1 MMIFPT
7 LHIEFEKW
15 KFNKEYGVWVSNFGN
30 FKDIHKRP
38 IPKKLY
44 SQNGYVS
51 VKTKHGNRMAH
62 RLVMYTWCPIEDR
75 EAFTVDHLDHNKRNN
90 RVDNLEWVS
99 QAENLMRAN
108 NDIVANPIPVV
119 INANAEP
126 TKPIATAEPTDRDTG
141 KILEN
146 GDNTLAKWLATTT
159 DTTCRSFIVQEGITL
174 DTVFINNDGFRGT
187 AMEAIDWL
195 QKHNSKVSTTEEKFF
210 FKLCNS
216 VRMDVFMYS
225 RKWNFLKGVKA

>member
-38 IPKKLY
+38 IPKKIY

-99 QAENLMRAN
+99 QTENIMRAN
-108 NDIVANPIPVV
+108 DDIVASPIPTV
-119 INANAEP
+119 IN
-126 TKPIATAEPTDRDTG
+126 ATAEPTDRDTG
-141 KILEN
+141 KILEE
-146 GDNTLAKWLATTT
+146 GDDILAHWLTTTT

-174 DTVFINNDGFRGT
+174 DTIFINNDGFKGT

-195 QKHNSKVSTTEEKFF
+195 GQHNTKVSITQERFF
-210 FKLCNS
+210 FKLCNTI
-216 VRMDVFMYS
+216 RMNGSMYS

>member
-1 MMIFPT
+1 M
-7 LHIEFEKW
+7 
-15 KFNKEYGVWVSNFGN
+15 
-30 FKDIHKRP
+30 
-38 IPKKLY
+38 
-44 SQNGYVS
+44 S

-75 EAFTVDHLDHNKRNN
+75 EAFTVDHIDHNKRNN

-99 QAENLMRAN
+99 QAENLIRAN
-108 NDIVANPIPVV
+108 DDIVATPAPIVV
-119 INANAEP
+119 N
-126 TKPIATAEPTDRDTG
+126 ATAEPTDRDTG
-141 KILEN
+141 KILEEC
-146 GDNTLAKWLATTT
+146 DNTLAKWLATTT

-174 DTVFINNDGFRGT
+174 DTVFTNTDGFKGT

-216 VRMDVFMYS
+216 IRMDGFIYF
-225 RKWNFLKGVKA
+225 RKWNFLRGVK

>member
-38 IPKKLY
+38 IPKKVY

-99 QAENLMRAN
+99 QAENVMRAKD
-108 NDIVANPIPVV
+108 DIVANPIPAI
-119 INANAEP
+119 IN
-126 TKPIATAEPTDRDTG
+126 ATAEPTDRDTG
-141 KILEN
+141 KNLEEGDDIL
-146 GDNTLAKWLATTT
+146 AHWLTTTT

-174 DTVFINNDGFRGT
+174 DTIFINNDGFRGT

-195 QKHNSKVSTTEEKFF
+195 GQHNTKVSITQERFF
-210 FKLCNS
+210 FKLCNTI
-216 VRMDVFMYS
+216 RMNGSMYS

>member
-30 FKDIHKRP
+30 FKDIHKRL
-38 IPKKLY
+38 IPKKIFQ
-44 SQNGYVS
+44 QNGYVS

-75 EAFTVDHLDHNKRNN
+75 EAFTVDHIDHNKRNN

-99 QAENLMRAN
+99 QAENIMRAN
-108 NDIVANPIPVV
+108 DDIVASPIPTV
-119 INANAEP
+119 IN
-126 TKPIATAEPTDRDTG
+126 ATAEPAGRDTG
-141 KILEN
+141 KILEEC
-146 GDNTLAKWLATTT
+146 DNTLAKWLATTT

-174 DTVFINNDGFRGT
+174 DTVFTNTDGFKGT

-195 QKHNSKVSTTEEKFF
+195 RKHNSKVSTTKEKFF

-216 VRMDVFMYS
+216 IRMDGSMYS
-225 RKWNFLKGVKA
+225 RKWNFLRGVK

>member
-38 IPKKLY
+38 IPKKIY

-99 QAENLMRAN
+99 QTENIMRAN
-108 NDIVANPIPVV
+108 DDIVASPIPTV
-119 INANAEP
+119 INAN
-126 TKPIATAEPTDRDTG
+126 AEPTDRDTG

-146 GDNTLAKWLATTT
+146 GDDILAHWLTTTT

-174 DTVFINNDGFRGT
+174 DTIFINNDGFRGT

-195 QKHNSKVSTTEEKFF
+195 GQHNTKVSITQERFF
-210 FKLCNS
+210 FKLCNTI
-216 VRMDVFMYS
+216 RMNGSMYS

>member
-38 IPKKLY
+38 IPKKVY

-99 QAENLMRAN
+99 QAENVMRAKD
-108 NDIVANPIPVV
+108 DIVASPIPAI
-119 INANAEP
+119 IN
-126 TKPIATAEPTDRDTG
+126 ATAEPTDRDTG
-141 KILEN
+141 KILEE
-146 GDNTLAKWLATTT
+146 GDDILAHWLTTTT

-174 DTVFINNDGFRGT
+174 DTIFINNDGFRGT

-195 QKHNSKVSTTEEKFF
+195 GQHNTKVSITQERFF
-210 FKLCNS
+210 FKLCNTI
-216 VRMDVFMYS
+216 RMNGSMYS

>member
-38 IPKKLY
+38 IPKKVY

-99 QAENLMRAN
+99 QAENVMRAKD
-108 NDIVANPIPVV
+108 DIVASPIPTI
-119 INANAEP
+119 IN
-126 TKPIATAEPTDRDTG
+126 ATAEPTDRDTG
-141 KILEN
+141 KILEEGN
-146 GDNTLAKWLATTT
+146 DILAHWLTTTT

-174 DTVFINNDGFRGT
+174 DTIFINNDGFRGT

-195 QKHNSKVSTTEEKFF
+195 GQHNTKVSITQERFF
-210 FKLCNS
+210 FKLCNTI
-216 VRMDVFMYS
+216 RMNGSMYS

>member
-38 IPKKLY
+38 IPKKIY

-99 QAENLMRAN
+99 QAENIMRAKD
-108 NDIVANPIPVV
+108 DIVASPIPTV
-119 INANAEP
+119 IN
-126 TKPIATAEPTDRDTG
+126 ATAEPTDRDTG
-141 KILEN
+141 KILEE
-146 GDNTLAKWLATTT
+146 GDDILAHWLTTTT

-174 DTVFINNDGFRGT
+174 DTIFINNDGFRGT

-195 QKHNSKVSTTEEKFF
+195 GQHNTKVAITQERFF
-210 FKLCNS
+210 FKLCNTI
-216 VRMDVFMYS
+216 RMNGSMYS

>member
-1 MMIFPT
+1 MIIFPT

-38 IPKKLY
+38 IPKKVY
-44 SQNGYVS
+44 QQNGYVA

-99 QAENLMRAN
+99 QAENVMRAKD
-108 NDIVANPIPVV
+108 DIVANPIPTI
-119 INANAEP
+119 IN
-126 TKPIATAEPTDRDTG
+126 ATAEPPDRDIG
-141 KILEN
+141 
-146 GDNTLAKWLATTT
+146 
-159 DTTCRSFIVQEGITL
+159 
-174 DTVFINNDGFRGT
+174 
-187 AMEAIDWL
+187 
-195 QKHNSKVSTTEEKFF
+195 
-210 FKLCNS
+210 
-216 VRMDVFMYS
+216 
-225 RKWNFLKGVKA
+225 

>member
-38 IPKKLY
+38 IPKKIY

-90 RVDNLEWVS
+90 RVDSLEWVS
-99 QAENLMRAN
+99 QTENIMRAKD
-108 NDIVANPIPVV
+108 DIVANPIPAI
-119 INANAEP
+119 IN
-126 TKPIATAEPTDRDTG
+126 ATAEPTDRDTG
-141 KILEN
+141 KILEEGN
-146 GDNTLAKWLATTT
+146 DILAKWLTTTT
-159 DTTCRSFIVQEGITL
+159 DTTCRSFIVKEGITL
-174 DTVFINNDGFRGT
+174 DTVFINNDGFKGT

-195 QKHNSKVSTTEEKFF
+195 GQHNTKVSITQERFF
-210 FKLCNS
+210 FKLCNTI
-216 VRMDVFMYS
+216 RMNGSMYS

>member
-38 IPKKLY
+38 IPKKIY

-99 QAENLMRAN
+99 QAENIIRAN
-108 NDIVANPIPVV
+108 DDIVASPIPTI
-119 INANAEP
+119 IN
-126 TKPIATAEPTDRDTG
+126 ATAEPTDRDTG
-141 KILEN
+141 KILEEGN
-146 GDNTLAKWLATTT
+146 DILAHWLTTTT

-174 DTVFINNDGFRGT
+174 DTIFINNDGFKGT

-195 QKHNSKVSTTEEKFF
+195 GQHNTKVSITQERFF
-210 FKLCNS
+210 FKLCNTI
-216 VRMDVFMYS
+216 RMNGSMYS

>member
-38 IPKKLY
+38 IPKKVY
-44 SQNGYVS
+44 QQNGYMA
-51 VKTKHGNRMAH
+51 VKTKHGNRLAH

-99 QAENLMRAN
+99 QAENLIRAQD
-108 NDIVANPIPVV
+108 DIVANPIPAI
-119 INANAEP
+119 IN
-126 TKPIATAEPTDRDTG
+126 ATAEPTDRDTG
-141 KILEN
+141 KILEEGN
-146 GDNTLAKWLATTT
+146 DILAHWLTTTT

-174 DTVFINNDGFRGT
+174 DTIFINNDGFKGT

-195 QKHNSKVSTTEEKFF
+195 QKHNTKVLITQERFF
-210 FKLCNS
+210 FKLCNTI
-216 VRMDVFMYS
+216 RMNGSMYS

>member
-38 IPKKLY
+38 IPKKVY
-44 SQNGYVS
+44 QQNGYVA

-75 EAFTVDHLDHNKRNN
+75 EAFTVDHIDHNKRNN

-99 QAENLMRAN
+99 QAENVMRAKD
-108 NDIVANPIPVV
+108 DIVASPIPAI
-119 INANAEP
+119 IN
-126 TKPIATAEPTDRDTG
+126 ATAEPTDRDTG
-141 KILEN
+141 KILEE
-146 GDNTLAKWLATTT
+146 DDDILAHWLTTTT

-174 DTVFINNDGFRGT
+174 DTIFINNDGFRGT

-195 QKHNSKVSTTEEKFF
+195 SQHNTKILITQEKFF
-210 FKLCNS
+210 FKLCNTI
-216 VRMDVFMYS
+216 RMNGSMYS

>member
-38 IPKKLY
+38 IPKKIY

-99 QAENLMRAN
+99 QSENVMRAKD
-108 NDIVANPIPVV
+108 DIVANPIPAI
-119 INANAEP
+119 IN
-126 TKPIATAEPTDRDTG
+126 ATAEPTDRDTG
-141 KILEN
+141 KILEEGN
-146 GDNTLAKWLATTT
+146 DILAHWLTTTT

-174 DTVFINNDGFRGT
+174 DTIFINNDGFRGT

-195 QKHNSKVSTTEEKFF
+195 GQHNTKVSITQERFF
-210 FKLCNS
+210 FKLCNTI
-216 VRMDVFMYS
+216 RMNGSMYS
-225 RKWNFLKGVKA
+225 RKWNFLKGVKAA

>member
-38 IPKKLY
+38 IPKKVY

-99 QAENLMRAN
+99 QTENVMRAKD
-108 NDIVANPIPVV
+108 DIVANPIPAI
-119 INANAEP
+119 IN
-126 TKPIATAEPTDRDTG
+126 ATAEPTDRDTG
-141 KILEN
+141 KILEE
-146 GDNTLAKWLATTT
+146 GDDILAHWLTTTT

-174 DTVFINNDGFRGT
+174 DTIFINNDGFKGT

-195 QKHNSKVSTTEEKFF
+195 GQHNTKVAITQERFF
-210 FKLCNS
+210 FKLCNTI
-216 VRMDVFMYS
+216 RMNGSMYS

>member
-38 IPKKLY
+38 IPKKIY

-99 QAENLMRAN
+99 QTENVMRAKD
-108 NDIVANPIPVV
+108 DIVASPIPTI
-119 INANAEP
+119 IN
-126 TKPIATAEPTDRDTG
+126 ATAEPTDRDTG
-141 KILEN
+141 KILEE
-146 GDNTLAKWLATTT
+146 GDDILAHWLTTTT

-174 DTVFINNDGFRGT
+174 DTIFINNDGFRGT

-195 QKHNSKVSTTEEKFF
+195 GQHNTKVAITQERFF
-210 FKLCNS
+210 FKLCNTI
-216 VRMDVFMYS
+216 RMNGSMYS

>member
-38 IPKKLY
+38 IPKKIY

-99 QAENLMRAN
+99 QTENIMRAN
-108 NDIVANPIPVV
+108 DDIVASPIPTV
-119 INANAEP
+119 INAN
-126 TKPIATAEPTDRDTG
+126 AEPTDRDTG
-141 KILEN
+141 KILEEGN
-146 GDNTLAKWLATTT
+146 NILAKWLATTT
-159 DTTCRSFIVQEGITL
+159 DTTCRSFITQEGITL

-195 QKHNSKVSTTEEKFF
+195 GQHNTKVSITQERFF
-210 FKLCNS
+210 FKLCNTI
-216 VRMDVFMYS
+216 RMNGSMYS

>member
-38 IPKKLY
+38 IPKKIY

-99 QAENLMRAN
+99 QTENIMRAN
-108 NDIVANPIPVV
+108 DDIVASPIPTV
-119 INANAEP
+119 IN
-126 TKPIATAEPTDRDTG
+126 ATAEPTDRDTG
-141 KILEN
+141 KILEE
-146 GDNTLAKWLATTT
+146 GDDILAHWLTTTT

-174 DTVFINNDGFRGT
+174 DTIFINNDGFRGT

-195 QKHNSKVSTTEEKFF
+195 GQHNTKVSITQERFF
-210 FKLCNS
+210 FKLCNTI
-216 VRMDVFMYS
+216 RMNGSMYS

>member
-38 IPKKLY
+38 IPKKVY
-44 SQNGYVS
+44 QQNGYVA

-99 QAENLMRAN
+99 QAENVMRAKD
-108 NDIVANPIPVV
+108 DIVASPIPAI
-119 INANAEP
+119 IN
-126 TKPIATAEPTDRDTG
+126 ATAEPTDRDTG
-141 KILEN
+141 KILEE
-146 GDNTLAKWLATTT
+146 GDDILAHWLTTTT

-174 DTVFINNDGFRGT
+174 DTIFINNDGFRGT

-195 QKHNSKVSTTEEKFF
+195 GQHNTKVSITQERFF
-210 FKLCNS
+210 FKLCNTI
-216 VRMDVFMYS
+216 RMNGSMYS

>member
-38 IPKKLY
+38 IPKKIY

-99 QAENLMRAN
+99 QTENIMRAN
-108 NDIVANPIPVV
+108 DDIVASPIPAI
-119 INANAEP
+119 IN
-126 TKPIATAEPTDRDTG
+126 ATAEPTDRDTG
-141 KILEN
+141 KILEEGN
-146 GDNTLAKWLATTT
+146 DILAHWLTTTT

-174 DTVFINNDGFRGT
+174 DTIFINNDGFKGT

-195 QKHNSKVSTTEEKFF
+195 GQHNTKVSITQERFF
-210 FKLCNS
+210 FKLCNTI
-216 VRMDVFMYS
+216 RMNGSMYS

>member
-38 IPKKLY
+38 IPKKVY

-99 QAENLMRAN
+99 QTENVMRAKD
-108 NDIVANPIPVV
+108 DIVASPIPTI
-119 INANAEP
+119 IN
-126 TKPIATAEPTDRDTG
+126 ATAEPTDRDTG
-141 KILEN
+141 KILEEGN
-146 GDNTLAKWLATTT
+146 DILAKWLATTT

-174 DTVFINNDGFRGT
+174 DTIFINNDGFRGT
-187 AMEAIDWL
+187 VMEAIDWL
-195 QKHNSKVSTTEEKFF
+195 GQHNTKVSITQERFF
-210 FKLCNS
+210 FKLCNTI
-216 VRMDVFMYS
+216 RMNGSMYS

>member
-38 IPKKLY
+38 IPKKIY

-99 QAENLMRAN
+99 QTENVMRAKD
-108 NDIVANPIPVV
+108 DIVASPIPTI
-119 INANAEP
+119 INAN
-126 TKPIATAEPTDRDTG
+126 AEPTDRDTG
-141 KILEN
+141 KILEEGN
-146 GDNTLAKWLATTT
+146 DILAHWLTTTT

-174 DTVFINNDGFRGT
+174 DTIFINNDGFKGT

-195 QKHNSKVSTTEEKFF
+195 GQHNTKVAITQERFF
-210 FKLCNS
+210 FKLCNTI
-216 VRMDVFMYS
+216 RMNGSMYS
-225 RKWNFLKGVKA
+225 RKWNFLKGVKAA

>member
-38 IPKKLY
+38 IPKKIY

-99 QAENLMRAN
+99 QTENIMRAN
-108 NDIVANPIPVV
+108 DDIVASPIPTV
-119 INANAEP
+119 INAN
-126 TKPIATAEPTDRDTG
+126 AEPTDRDTG
-141 KILEN
+141 KILEEGN
-146 GDNTLAKWLATTT
+146 DILAHWLTTTT

-174 DTVFINNDGFRGT
+174 DTIFINNDGFRGT

-195 QKHNSKVSTTEEKFF
+195 GQHNTKVTITQERFF
-210 FKLCNS
+210 FKLCNTI
-216 VRMDVFMYS
+216 RMNGSMYS

>member
-38 IPKKLY
+38 IPKKVY

-75 EAFTVDHLDHNKRNN
+75 EAFTVDHIDHNKRNN

-99 QAENLMRAN
+99 QAENVMRAKD
-108 NDIVANPIPVV
+108 DIVASPIPAI
-119 INANAEP
+119 IN
-126 TKPIATAEPTDRDTG
+126 ATAEPTDRDTG
-141 KILEN
+141 KILEEGN
-146 GDNTLAKWLATTT
+146 DILAHWLTTTT

-174 DTVFINNDGFRGT
+174 DTIFINNDGFRGT

-195 QKHNSKVSTTEEKFF
+195 QKHNTKVLITQERFF
-210 FKLCNS
+210 FKLCNTI
-216 VRMDVFMYS
+216 RMNGSMYS

>member
-38 IPKKLY
+38 IPKKVY
-44 SQNGYVS
+44 QQNGYVA
-51 VKTKHGNRMAH
+51 VKTKHGNRLAH

-75 EAFTVDHLDHNKRNN
+75 EAFTVDHIDHNKRNN

-99 QAENLMRAN
+99 QAENVMRAKD
-108 NDIVANPIPVV
+108 DIVASPIPTI
-119 INANAEP
+119 IN
-126 TKPIATAEPTDRDTG
+126 ATAEPTDRDTG
-141 KILEN
+141 KILEE
-146 GDNTLAKWLATTT
+146 GDDILAHWLTTTT

-174 DTVFINNDGFRGT
+174 DTIFINNDGFRGT

-195 QKHNSKVSTTEEKFF
+195 QKHNTKVLITQERFF
-210 FKLCNS
+210 FKLCNTI
-216 VRMDVFMYS
+216 RMNGSMYS

>member
-38 IPKKLY
+38 IPKKIY

-99 QAENLMRAN
+99 QAENIMRAN
-108 NDIVANPIPVV
+108 DDIVEKPIPTV
-119 INANAEP
+119 INA
-126 TKPIATAEPTDRDTG
+126 TAELTDRDTG
-141 KILEN
+141 KNLEN
-146 GDNTLAKWLATTT
+146 GDDILAHWLTTTT

-195 QKHNSKVSTTEEKFF
+195 GQHNTKVLITQERFF
-210 FKLCNS
+210 FKLCNTI
-216 VRMDVFMYS
+216 RMNNSMYS

>member
-38 IPKKLY
+38 IPKKIY

-99 QAENLMRAN
+99 QTENVMRAKD
-108 NDIVANPIPVV
+108 DIVANPIPTI
-119 INANAEP
+119 IN
-126 TKPIATAEPTDRDTG
+126 ATAEPTDRDTG
-141 KILEN
+141 KILEE
-146 GDNTLAKWLATTT
+146 GDDILAHWLTTTT

-174 DTVFINNDGFRGT
+174 DTIFINNDGFRGT

-195 QKHNSKVSTTEEKFF
+195 GQHNTKVSITQEKFF
-210 FKLCNS
+210 FKLCNTI
-216 VRMDVFMYS
+216 RMNGSMYS

>member
-1 MMIFPT
+1 MIIFPT

-38 IPKKLY
+38 IPKKVY
-44 SQNGYVS
+44 QQNGYVA

-99 QAENLMRAN
+99 QAENVMRAKD
-108 NDIVANPIPVV
+108 DIVANPIPTI
-119 INANAEP
+119 IN
-126 TKPIATAEPTDRDTG
+126 ATAEPTDRDIG
-141 KILEN
+141 KILEEGN
-146 GDNTLAKWLATTT
+146 DILAKWLATTT

-174 DTVFINNDGFRGT
+174 DTVFINNDGFKGT

-195 QKHNSKVSTTEEKFF
+195 QKHNTKVLITQERFF
-210 FKLCNS
+210 FKLCNTI
-216 VRMDVFMYS
+216 RMNGSMYS

>member
-7 LHIEFEKW
+7 LDIEFEKW

-38 IPKKLY
+38 IPKKIY

-51 VKTKHGNRMAH
+51 IKTKHGNRMAH

-99 QAENLMRAN
+99 QTENVMRAKD
-108 NDIVANPIPVV
+108 DIVANPIPTI
-119 INANAEP
+119 IN
-126 TKPIATAEPTDRDTG
+126 ATAEPTDRDTG
-141 KILEN
+141 KILEEGN
-146 GDNTLAKWLATTT
+146 DILAHWLTTTT
-159 DTTCRSFIVQEGITL
+159 DTTCRSFIVKEGITL
-174 DTVFINNDGFRGT
+174 DTVFINNDGFKGT

-195 QKHNSKVSTTEEKFF
+195 GQHNTKVSITQERFF
-210 FKLCNS
+210 FKLCNAI
-216 VRMDVFMYS
+216 RMNGSMYS

>member
-38 IPKKLY
+38 IPKKIY

-99 QAENLMRAN
+99 QAENVMRAKD
-108 NDIVANPIPVV
+108 DIVASPIPAI
-119 INANAEP
+119 IN
-126 TKPIATAEPTDRDTG
+126 ATAEPTDRDTG
-141 KILEN
+141 KILEE
-146 GDNTLAKWLATTT
+146 GDDILAHWLTTTT

-174 DTVFINNDGFRGT
+174 DTIFINNDGFRGT

-195 QKHNSKVSTTEEKFF
+195 DQHNTKVSITQERFF
-210 FKLCNS
+210 FKLCNTI
-216 VRMDVFMYS
+216 RMNGSMYS

>member
-38 IPKKLY
+38 IPKKVY

-75 EAFTVDHLDHNKRNN
+75 EAFTVDHIDHNKRNN

-99 QAENLMRAN
+99 QAENVMRAKD
-108 NDIVANPIPVV
+108 DIVASPIPAI
-119 INANAEP
+119 IN
-126 TKPIATAEPTDRDTG
+126 ATAEPTDRDTG
-141 KILEN
+141 KILEEGN
-146 GDNTLAKWLATTT
+146 DILAHWLTTTT

-174 DTVFINNDGFRGT
+174 DTIFINNDGFKGT

-195 QKHNSKVSTTEEKFF
+195 QKHNTKVSITQEKFF
-210 FKLCNS
+210 FKLCNTI
-216 VRMDVFMYS
+216 RMNGSMYS

>member
-38 IPKKLY
+38 IPKKVY
-44 SQNGYVS
+44 QQNGYVA

-75 EAFTVDHLDHNKRNN
+75 EAFTVDHIDHNKRNN

-99 QAENLMRAN
+99 QTENVMRAN
-108 NDIVANPIPVV
+108 DDIVEKPIPTV
-119 INANAEP
+119 IN
-126 TKPIATAEPTDRDTG
+126 ATAEPTDRDTG
-141 KILEN
+141 KILEE
-146 GDNTLAKWLATTT
+146 GDDILAHWLTTTT

-174 DTVFINNDGFRGT
+174 DTIFINNDGFRGT

-195 QKHNSKVSTTEEKFF
+195 GQHNTKVSITQERFF
-210 FKLCNS
+210 FKLCNTI
-216 VRMDVFMYS
+216 RMNGSMYS

>member
-1 MMIFPT
+1 MIIFPT

-38 IPKKLY
+38 IPKKVY
-44 SQNGYVS
+44 QQNGYVA

-99 QAENLMRAN
+99 QAENVMRAKD
-108 NDIVANPIPVV
+108 DIVANPISTI
-119 INANAEP
+119 IN
-126 TKPIATAEPTDRDTG
+126 ATAEPTDRDTG
-141 KILEN
+141 KILEEGN
-146 GDNTLAKWLATTT
+146 DILAKWLATTT

-174 DTVFINNDGFRGT
+174 DTVFINNDGFKGT

-195 QKHNSKVSTTEEKFF
+195 QKHNTKVLITQERFF
-210 FKLCNS
+210 FKLCNTI
-216 VRMDVFMYS
+216 RMNGSMYS

>member
-38 IPKKLY
+38 IPKKIY

-51 VKTKHGNRMAH
+51 IKTKHGNRMAH

-99 QAENLMRAN
+99 QTENVMRAKD
-108 NDIVANPIPVV
+108 DIVANPIPAI
-119 INANAEP
+119 IN
-126 TKPIATAEPTDRDTG
+126 ATAEPTDRDTG
-141 KILEN
+141 KILEE
-146 GDNTLAKWLATTT
+146 DDDILAHWLTTTT

-174 DTVFINNDGFRGT
+174 DTIFINNDGFRGT

-195 QKHNSKVSTTEEKFF
+195 GQHNTKVSITQERFF
-210 FKLCNS
+210 FKLCNTI
-216 VRMDVFMYS
+216 RMNGSMYS